1 MKKDWYRKAHGP
13 SAAKTYDTSLFNL
26 ITMKF
31 GYIGGPDVVLAFCE
45 KIVEL
50 NSQYYLQEN
59 LFARVR

>member
-26 ITMKF
+26 ITMEF

-50 NSQYYLQEN
+50 NSQYYLP
-59 LFARVR
+59 